1 MSQPSVLE
9 AGRCE
14 LPDAMPFPVCAFLA
28 CHLTQAV
35 SVRDFQPQ
43 IPTSSYC
50 DALHVNSSDTVSLLL
65 LSWSYF
71 PVLIPPQAVRT
82 VNKQHGRTARS
93 LIARSANSESAETC
107 LAMGYEQRYYR
118 ADSGRKDDGCVAPWP
133 RGVRAGTA
141 GTRAECGGF
150 GE

>member
-1 MSQPSVLE
+1 
-9 AGRCE
+9 
-14 LPDAMPFPVCAFLA
+14 MPFPVCAFLA

-50 DALHVNSSDTVSLLL
+50 DALHVNSSDT
-65 LSWSYF
+65 
-71 PVLIPPQAVRT
+71 AVRT